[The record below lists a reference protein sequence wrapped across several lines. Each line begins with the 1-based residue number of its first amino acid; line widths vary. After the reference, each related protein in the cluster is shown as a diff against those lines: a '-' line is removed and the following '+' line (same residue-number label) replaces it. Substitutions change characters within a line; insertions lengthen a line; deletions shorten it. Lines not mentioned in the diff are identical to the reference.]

1 MKLIIGGLAQGK
13 LHYVLQKEE
22 NEQCIIFDGVLP
34 EEGQIQEARK
44 ESGSEE
50 KTLIINH
57 FHHVVKRE
65 LAENRTPEELEVD
78 VMEFVEKHP
87 EVILICDEIG
97 NGIVPVDAFERTY
110 REQTG
115 RILIRL
121 AQKADEVVRVL
132 CGIGQRIK

>member
-44 ESGSEE
+44 EAGSEE

-78 VMEFVEKHP
+78 VLEFVEKHP

-97 NGIVPVDAFERTY
+97 NGIVPVDAFERFY

>member
-44 ESGSEE
+44 EAGSEE

-97 NGIVPVDAFERTY
+97 NGIVPVDAFERFY

-121 AQKADEVVRVL
+121 AQKSDEVVRVL